1 MTDVSDI
8 TPPSDDGA
16 SNLRAIFEILSYI
29 HVDAQ
34 RDNYT
39 ELADRIDFA
48 LNLAEKMIKDGKAS
62 TAAGGGANAPS
73 DIGTAALK
81 ASTTDIKNL

>member
-1 MTDVSDI
+1 MTGMSDI
-8 TPPSDDGA
+8 NPSGDDGV

-34 RDNYT
+34 RDNHT

-48 LNLAEKMIKDGKAS
+48 LNLAEKMIKDGKPP
-62 TAAGGGANAPS
+62 AATGGDAKPQS
-73 DIGTAALK
+73 DVGTAALK
-81 ASTTDIKNL
+81 TSASDG

>member
-1 MTDVSDI
+1 MAEVSETQTAGDEK
-8 TPPSDDGA
+8 A

-34 RDNYT
+34 RDDYT

-48 LNLAEKMIKDGKAS
+48 LNLAERMIKSNDSPAASKPGQPEEQTAPAPVVPGPAADGAQ
-62 TAAGGGANAPS
+62 
-73 DIGTAALK
+73 
-81 ASTTDIKNL
+81 